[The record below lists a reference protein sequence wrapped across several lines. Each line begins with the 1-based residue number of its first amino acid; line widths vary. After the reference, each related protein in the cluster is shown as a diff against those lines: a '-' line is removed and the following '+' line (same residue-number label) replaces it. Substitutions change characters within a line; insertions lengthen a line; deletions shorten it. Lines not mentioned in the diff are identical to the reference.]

1 VLTMAGGKVATCSIG
16 LTNLAETALLAEDAA
31 AAVIG
36 TKLDDASLNRAKRGR
51 HRVRLVRR
59 ADDDQPIEEVR
70 ISLGECESDHAA
82 VRRADDGFD
91 LVDADLVERGNN
103 GVSLVMR
110 ADNSLRTPVDS
121 ASAVDEVAA
130 DELKLRR
137 IERTTSPRDRLP
149 PAGRGIDAVG
159 ADMTVR

>member
-1 VLTMAGGKVATCSIG
+1 VRPSGFDS
-16 LTNLAETALLAEDAA
+16 E
-31 AAVIG
+31 
-36 TKLDDASLNRAKRGR
+36 LDDASLNRAKRGR

-159 ADMTVR
+159 ADLTDGSTPTENENGRCAARTEHFVWGNFNERF